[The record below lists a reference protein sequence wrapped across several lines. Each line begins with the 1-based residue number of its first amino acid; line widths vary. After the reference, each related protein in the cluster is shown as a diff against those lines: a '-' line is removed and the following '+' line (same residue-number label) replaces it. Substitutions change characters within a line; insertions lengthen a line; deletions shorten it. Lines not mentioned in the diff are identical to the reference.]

1 MKLFKKK
8 RNVTLEDIYE
18 IQQSILTKID
28 AKPSEREKRLEEM
41 FFNAKAHQ
49 IAEYET
55 TIKLKNQQLESK
67 DKVIEQQAKTIEK
80 QRTKIEKLEGVKDN
94 GRKRSSKNNSR

>member
-41 FFNAKAHQ
+41 FFNAKAHK
-49 IAEYET
+49 IVEYEDAL
-55 TIKLKNQQLESK
+55 KLKNQQLESK

-80 QRTKIEKLEGVKDN
+80 QKNKIEKLEGVEND
-94 GRKRSSKNNSR
+94 GRKIELK

>member
-18 IQQSILTKID
+18 IQQNILTKID
-28 AKPSEREKRLEEM
+28 AKPSEREKRLEDM

-49 IAEYET
+49 IAEYENI
-55 TIKLKNQQLESK
+55 IKFKNRQLESK
-67 DKVIEQQAKTIEK
+67 DKVIEQQQA
-80 QRTKIEKLEGVKDN
+80 KIEKLQNKIEKMEGK
-94 GRKRSSKNNSR
+94 

>member
-8 RNVTLEDIYE
+8 RNVTLEDIYA
-18 IQQSILTKID
+18 IQQSILTKLD

-80 QRTKIEKLEGVKDN
+80 LERGKDN
-94 GRKRSSKNNSR
+94 GRKRNNKNNSRQE

>member
-1 MKLFKKK
+1 MRLFKKK

-18 IQQSILTKID
+18 IQQNILTKID

-41 FFNAKAHQ
+41 FFNAKAQQ
-49 IAEYET
+49 IVEYEN
-55 TIKLKNQQLESK
+55 TIKLKNRQLESK

-80 QRTKIEKLEGVKDN
+80 LERGKDN

>member
-41 FFNAKAHQ
+41 LFKAEGRR
-49 IAEYET
+49 IAEYEK
-55 TIKLKNQQLESK
+55 TIDFKNQQLECK

-80 QRTKIEKLEGVKDN
+80 LERGKDN
-94 GRKRSSKNNSR
+94 GRKRKDK